1 MFLDVNPDR
10 RWDEPMA
17 CKSCKRPILSKQSTE
32 QLKMP
37 FDPQNKLHEL
47 NGIYHSECA
56 RPYLSVV
63 RAFNVLSGG
72 SFFGN

>member
-1 MFLDVNPDR
+1 MFLDLNPDR

-17 CKSCKRPILSKQSTE
+17 CKSCKRPILSEHTTE

-37 FDPQNKLHEL
+37 FDGEHKLHEL

-56 RPYLSVV
+56 RPYLSVM
-63 RAFNVLSGG
+63 RALNALSRGG
-72 SFFGN
+72 L